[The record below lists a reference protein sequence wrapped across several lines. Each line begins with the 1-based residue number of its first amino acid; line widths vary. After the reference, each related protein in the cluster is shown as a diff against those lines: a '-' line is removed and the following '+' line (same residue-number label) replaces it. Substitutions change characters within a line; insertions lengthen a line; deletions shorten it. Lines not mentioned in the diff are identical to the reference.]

1 MRGPRSYTGEDV
13 AEIPGHGGALN
24 LGRLLRAVLA
34 CGARAAEPGEF
45 TRRAFE
51 LGRLDLTRAE
61 AVVAVI
67 GAASERALRAAQAGL
82 ARGAARP
89 GGGAPAP
96 GGAVVGRG
104 GGAAAFS
111 QGGPAVLAGRGARA
125 GRAPA

>member
-82 ARGAARP
+82 ARGP
-89 GGGAPAP
+89 P
-96 GGAVVGRG
+96 RG
-104 GGAAAFS
+104 GG
-111 QGGPAVLAGRGARA
+111 PP
-125 GRAPA
+125 RAPGPGPPPEGGAARGLSPGGLRFPPAAGPPP